1 MSQSFSIF
9 VGIDISKHKFN
20 ACAIQN
26 PNSIIFES
34 AFDMS
39 KQGFSSFVQKLSVFP
54 KSSVLIAMESTGC
67 YHLNLLSFL
76 SLNDFS
82 CVVLNPLLV
91 NKSLPVGLRKTKTD
105 KIDARSIA
113 LTIFYTHQLL
123 PTSSFLNSDFRDIA
137 RKKESITHQ
146 ISRVK
151 NDIEKLLALLFPEL
165 EKVTNIYNDAIL
177 DLLSSFPSAKA
188 IQKASIDSLR
198 VFFSKTIGRKLKLTP
213 ETLKELAN
221 NSIAQYWPVKEKIL
235 IQTIKELRFLQEQLN
250 EFDEMLKE
258 YCKCAS
264 LNQDVE
270 ILTSI
275 DGIGENSA
283 LYFLAEV
290 GDISR
295 FSTYKKLIAYCGLDP
310 SVDES
315 GKHKGESR
323 ISKRGNAHLR
333 RIIWLMSVNV
343 VRHNE
348 YFKAYFQRKRSQG
361 LVYKKAMMSV
371 AHKLLRTIFAM
382 MKKREKFNIEHT
394 FSSSTQN
401 LILHS

>member
-1 MSQSFSIF
+1 MSQNFSIF

-67 YHLNLLSFL
+67 YHLNL
-76 SLNDFS
+76 
-82 CVVLNPLLV
+82 
-91 NKSLPVGLRKTKTD
+91 
-105 KIDARSIA
+105 
-113 LTIFYTHQLL
+113 
-123 PTSSFLNSDFRDIA
+123 
-137 RKKESITHQ
+137 
-146 ISRVK
+146 
-151 NDIEKLLALLFPEL
+151 
-165 EKVTNIYNDAIL
+165 
-177 DLLSSFPSAKA
+177 SSFPSAKA

-235 IQTIKELRFLQEQLN
+235 IQTIKELRFLQQQLN

-348 YFKAYFQRKRSQG
+348 YFKAYFQRKRAQG

-382 MKKREKFNIEHT
+382 MKKREKFNIDHT

>member
-1 MSQSFSIF
+1 M
-9 VGIDISKHKFN
+9 
-20 ACAIQN
+20 
-26 PNSIIFES
+26 
-34 AFDMS
+34 
-39 KQGFSSFVQKLSVFP
+39 
-54 KSSVLIAMESTGC
+54 
-67 YHLNLLSFL
+67 
-76 SLNDFS
+76 
-82 CVVLNPLLV
+82 
-91 NKSLPVGLRKTKTD
+91 
-105 KIDARSIA
+105 
-113 LTIFYTHQLL
+113 
-123 PTSSFLNSDFRDIA
+123 
-137 RKKESITHQ
+137 
-146 ISRVK
+146 
-151 NDIEKLLALLFPEL
+151 
-165 EKVTNIYNDAIL
+165 
-177 DLLSSFPSAKA
+177 
-188 IQKASIDSLR
+188 
-198 VFFSKTIGRKLKLTP
+198 
-213 ETLKELAN
+213 
-221 NSIAQYWPVKEKIL
+221 KEKIL
-235 IQTIKELRFLQEQLN
+235 IQTIKELRFLQEQLD

-371 AHKLLRTIFAM
+371 AHKLLRTIFTM

>member
-1 MSQSFSIF
+1 
-9 VGIDISKHKFN
+9 
-20 ACAIQN
+20 
-26 PNSIIFES
+26 
-34 AFDMS
+34 
-39 KQGFSSFVQKLSVFP
+39 
-54 KSSVLIAMESTGC
+54 
-67 YHLNLLSFL
+67 
-76 SLNDFS
+76 
-82 CVVLNPLLV
+82 
-91 NKSLPVGLRKTKTD
+91 
-105 KIDARSIA
+105 
-113 LTIFYTHQLL
+113 
-123 PTSSFLNSDFRDIA
+123 
-137 RKKESITHQ
+137 
-146 ISRVK
+146 
-151 NDIEKLLALLFPEL
+151 
-165 EKVTNIYNDAIL
+165 L

-198 VFFSKTIGRKLKLTP
+198 AFFSKTTGRKLKLTP

-221 NSIAQYWPVKEKIL
+221 NSIAQYWPMKEKIL
-235 IQTIKELRFLQEQLN
+235 IQTIKELRFLQQLLN

-264 LNQDVE
+264 LNQDIE

-382 MKKREKFNIEHT
+382 MKKREKFHIDHT
-394 FSSSTQN
+394 FSPSTQN

>member
-9 VGIDISKHKFN
+9 VGIDISKHNFN

-76 SLNDFS
+76 SLYDFS

-113 LTIFYTHQLL
+113 LTIFYIHHHL
-123 PTSSFLNSDFRDIA
+123 PASSFLNSDFRDIA

-151 NDIEKLLALLFPEL
+151 NDIEKLLSLLFPEL

-198 VFFSKTIGRKLKLTP
+198 VFFSKTTGRKLKLTP

-235 IQTIKELRFLQEQLN
+235 IQTIKELRFLQQQLN

-264 LNQDVE
+264 LNQDIE

-315 GKHKGESR
+315 GKHK
-323 ISKRGNAHLR
+323 
-333 RIIWLMSVNV
+333 
-343 VRHNE
+343 
-348 YFKAYFQRKRSQG
+348 
-361 LVYKKAMMSV
+361 
-371 AHKLLRTIFAM
+371 
-382 MKKREKFNIEHT
+382 
-394 FSSSTQN
+394 
-401 LILHS
+401 